1 MRHSFKPAP
10 LPVKAA
16 KGKAANGHLD
26 NLSGANPFAE
36 TAPSRLAAAKAQS
49 EQRAGRRASISG
61 SSVASSDADE
71 AELGRDIYQDLASFV
86 QNGMSPPSVP
96 FACILPELRRLHH
109 FPQQMTTCTV
119 SGIQINLTYESKYR
133 QI

>member
-16 KGKAANGHLD
+16 KGKAANGHRD
-26 NLSGANPFAE
+26 DLSGADPFAE

-49 EQRAGRRASISG
+49 EQRTGRHASISG

-86 QNGMSPPSVP
+86 QNGIFPQYVS
-96 FACILPELRRLHH
+96 FACYLARAKQAAPLSTANNKMHGVRHTKKLDI
-109 FPQQMTTCTV
+109 
-119 SGIQINLTYESKYR
+119 
-133 QI
+133 

>member
-16 KGKAANGHLD
+16 KDKAANEHLD
-26 NLSGANPFAE
+26 DLSGADPFAE
-36 TAPSRLAAAKAQS
+36 TAPSRLAARKAQS
-49 EQRAGRRASISG
+49 EQRAGRHSSISG

-86 QNGMSPPSVP
+86 QNG
-96 FACILPELRRLHH
+96 I
-109 FPQQMTTCTV
+109 FPQSV
-119 SGIQINLTYESKYR
+119 LFAG
-133 QI
+133 